1 MSKTVSRKRLK
12 WRLLLLRV
20 LSVAV
25 CIGPLTGTFFANFD
39 RYVTT
44 VEEGVKLAGGG
55 VLLLV
60 LIALI
65 VLGKMKMPPIVVV
78 CGMVSLIAWLIQP
91 ILPDLAML
99 GVITTSSVMVDYIL
113 VKRLIKRTEEAL
125 LIDKAADET
134 SARVAAQVENIMKS
148 YTGRV

>member
-12 WRLLLLRV
+12 WRLFLLRV
-20 LSVAV
+20 LSVACCV
-25 CIGPLTGTFFANFD
+25 GPLAGVFLSRFGE
-39 RYVTT
+39 YVTT
-44 VEEGVKLAGGG
+44 VEEGVKLAAGG

-65 VLGKMKMPPIVVV
+65 TLGKMKVPRRAVVYVIVA
-78 CGMVSLIAWLIQP
+78 MISWLVAP
-91 ILPDLAML
+91 ILTDLTVLCLVAL
-99 GVITTSSVMVDYIL
+99 SGEMVDYIL
-113 VKRLIKRTEEAL
+113 IKRLIKRCEEAL

>member
-12 WRLLLLRV
+12 WRLFLLRV
-20 LSVAV
+20 LSVV
-25 CIGPLTGTFFANFD
+25 CCVGPLAGVFLSRFGE
-39 RYVTT
+39 YVTT
-44 VEEGVKLAGGG
+44 VEEGVKLAAGG

-65 VLGKMKMPPIVVV
+65 TLGKMKVPRRAVVYVIVA
-78 CGMVSLIAWLIQP
+78 MISWLVAP
-91 ILPDLAML
+91 ILTDLTVLCLVAL
-99 GVITTSSVMVDYIL
+99 SGEMVDYIL
-113 VKRLIKRTEEAL
+113 VKRLIKRCEEAL

-134 SARVAAQVENIMKS
+134 SARVAAQVENIMKN